1 MNGRKEK
8 LSPETEF
15 VSKSQRKRDAQAVKS
30 LASELIR
37 LSSSQLASVPLE
49 ANIREAVQQARQ
61 IRAHVA
67 GKRQLQFIA
76 KQLRRTDIAA
86 IRKSI
91 DSFQS
96 KARQVTVRQ
105 HRVENWRDF
114 LLASGDEAL
123 GKLLQRQH
131 HADGQA
137 IRQLLRNAQ
146 REASKGKPPAALRA
160 LFRLLRDMDDKE
172 PLPPLEGPG

>member
-49 ANIREAVQQARQ
+49 ASIREAVQEARQ

-76 KQLRRTDIAA
+76 KQLRRIDIAP
-86 IRKSI
+86 IRETI
-91 DSFQS
+91 DSFKN
-96 KARQVTVRQ
+96 KARQRTIRQ

-123 GKLLQRQH
+123 GKLLQQQH
-131 HADGQA
+131 NADGQA
-137 IRQLLRNAQ
+137 IRQLIRNAQ
-146 REASKGKPPAALRA
+146 REASRGKPPASSRA
-160 LFRLLRDMDDKE
+160 LFQLLRDMDE
-172 PLPPLEGPG
+172 NQPLPSL